1 MKTIQAAASCHIVIA
16 LFLLSFLAAA
26 DAGAAE
32 CEISGLDMLERP
44 LIERGPTAI
53 DARIYV
59 NDIITINDAA
69 QSFVS
74 DVFLRVQWSDPRLVH
89 SGEAPCT
96 TSLDNIWHP
105 NLQTLNRRSV
115 ERVNQP
121 IPQVSPDGQVLMS
134 LRGFGEFSFRAD
146 LTEFPFD
153 QQILA
158 FNIVSSYSEE
168 EIEFLLEEELLTLAP
183 QFSVANWL
191 ISKGSVNVE
200 PQYVATVDRELLR
213 LDVNLIA
220 QRRTGFYTWQ
230 QLVPLLLVVMMTWVV
245 FWIPLEFVAPRVG
258 LAATAMLTLIAYR
271 FAMSSVLPPI
281 AYLTRLDLFMIGAS
295 VLVFGSLVFSVAVT
309 WTEHNRSEA
318 QALRFN
324 TAACWI
330 LPLLLLGL
338 CVFAFYL

>member
-1 MKTIQAAASCHIVIA
+1 VSPLYAIITLILCLVAASAV
-16 LFLLSFLAAA
+16 SAA
-26 DAGAAE
+26 D
-32 CEISGLDMLERP
+32 CDISRKDILERP
-44 LIERGPTAI
+44 GAASGPTKI
-53 DARIYV
+53 DARLYV
-59 NDIITINDAA
+59 NDIIGINDAE

-74 DVFLRVQWSDPRLVH
+74 DVFLRVTWLDTRLAH
-89 SGEAPCT
+89 SGSTPCT
-96 TSLDNIWHP
+96 TSLDSIWHP

-115 ERVNQP
+115 ERVSQP
-121 IPQVSPDGQVLMS
+121 VPQIAPDGQVLMS

-146 LTEFPFD
+146 LSEFPFD
-153 QQILA
+153 QQVLP
-158 FNIVSSYSEE
+158 FNIVSSYGEQD
-168 EIEFLLEEELLTLAP
+168 IEFLLDTELLTLAP

-191 ISKGSVNVE
+191 ISKGAVTVA
-200 PQYVATVDRELLR
+200 PQYVATLDRELLR

-220 QRRTGFYTWQ
+220 ERRTGFYTWQ

-295 VLVFGSLVFSVAVT
+295 VLVFGSLVLSVAVT
-309 WTEHNRSEA
+309 WTEHNRGEA
-318 QALRFN
+318 QAKRLN

-330 LPLLLLGL
+330 SPLLLAGL
-338 CVFAFYL
+338 CVFAFWL